1 VAVYIYYCTVCY
13 SFMARI
19 KLCEILQGEANKSAV
34 RCGNLRAKGGVV
46 PPSVILALL
55 VCGSNTFLL
64 PDFAAYFYLQ
74 QYVDVGMEQQ
84 VDLSSAF
91 LTNWRSS
98 RREEAADLHA
108 TEAENDLTRYNRG

>member
-1 VAVYIYYCTVCY
+1 MLLMA
-13 SFMARI
+13 MARI
-19 KLCEILQGEANKSAV
+19 INKNI
-34 RCGNLRAKGGVV
+34 R
-46 PPSVILALL
+46 
-55 VCGSNTFLL
+55 
-64 PDFAAYFYLQ
+64 
-74 QYVDVGMEQQ
+74 YVDVGMEQQ